1 MHNTFSSPF
10 PINAGKKASHFASW
24 LSSRD
29 KELLEDRVI
38 LDDDLYC
45 GEIFHLFAL
54 VSSGKLLV
62 SPCLPS
68 EGVGEAEE
76 IRSIKRKHDS
86 TQSSSYKTFKEP
98 KSHYTSESDFSRR
111 EKGFPGIAIA
121 ATRAFISR
129 IEALE
134 QSASDRIDSGKTCV
148 DMDFTSCI
156 GDGRS
161 LASAVKST
169 VSAASS
175 VSQEWTNIAN
185 YAALRSSNYDEAKE
199 GRSLSPVLFETVYN
213 AIREAGQQGLQM
225 EKIGKIIVVNGV

>member
-1 MHNTFSSPF
+1 MHDTFSSPF
-10 PINAGKKASHFASW
+10 PTNAGKKASDFASW
-24 LSSRD
+24 LSNRD

-54 VSSGKLLV
+54 VSSDELLV

-76 IRSIKRKHDS
+76 IRSVKRKHDS
-86 TQSSSYKTFKEP
+86 TQSSGYKTFKEP

-129 IEALE
+129 IEALQ
-134 QSASDRIDSGKTCV
+134 QSASDRIDSGKTCIN
-148 DMDFTSCI
+148 MDFTSCI

-161 LASAVKST
+161 LASAVNST
-169 VSAASS
+169 ESA
-175 VSQEWTNIAN
+175 VSQQWTNVSN
-185 YAALRSSNYDEAKE
+185 YAALRSSNYDGSNE
-199 GRSLSPVLFETVYN
+199 GRSLSPVLFESVYN
-213 AIREAGQQGLQM
+213 AIREAGPQGLQM
-225 EKIGKIIVVNGV
+225 EKIGKIIVVNAL